1 MTRPADITPD
11 GCYRTVGGIMLHKEG
26 CDCPD
31 LEQYDAPVP
40 NRFDYESIAQDYL
53 MRLADER
60 GVQPDW
66 YHMYK
71 LWEEAGEV
79 PRAYLKW
86 QGLHRTGRTT
96 EDKFA
101 EELADVVIS
110 AFAVAHINAIDL
122 DAAVQRKHTVLMTR
136 AMKEGQ

>member
-1 MTRPADITPD
+1 MIGEDISPD
-11 GCYRTVGGIMLHKEG
+11 GCYKPPMGILIHQPG
-26 CDCPD
+26 CHCPD
-31 LEQYDAPVP
+31 DPDGTAPVP
-40 NRFDYESIAQDYL
+40 NRFDYEDIAQDYL
-53 MRLADER
+53 MRLTSEL

-79 PRAYLKW
+79 PREYLRY

-101 EELADVVIS
+101 EELADVVICV
-110 AFAVAHINAIDL
+110 FAVAHIFGIDL
-122 DAAVQRKHTVLMTR
+122 DAAVQRKHTILMTR